1 MAGTGGK
8 NRKFGRNKKSPAM
21 KRAQAEHRIEKNKRR
36 NIEREEQKQDVP
48 KSMKV
53 ERGTARMARRHGKYW
68 RSANHTEGAAIEQE
82 KTKG

>member
-21 KRAQAEHRIEKNKRR
+21 KRAQVEHRIEKNKRR
-36 NIEREEQKQDVP
+36 NVEREKQKQDVP
-48 KSMKV
+48 KNMKV

-68 RSANHTEGAAIEQE
+68 RSVKHKEQE
-82 KTKG
+82 VSSDT